1 MEETGSY
8 VAEEMP
14 GGLDRELDRL
24 RKQAL
29 LSWDRELRVLR
40 RLGLHDG
47 MAVLEVGGGP
57 GFITEQLLAALPA
70 GAITMIDRDPT
81 MIARARRNLQPG
93 AGDRLQIAEASVME
107 TGLPAAQFDFAL
119 ARLVFQHLPD
129 PVGAAREIWRVL
141 KPGGWLVVIDPD
153 DKLHLV
159 DPPNEPEVEAIFDR
173 LAAEQAAKG
182 GTRFIGRR
190 LPRILK
196 EAGFVNLEFEA
207 VLLHS
212 DIIGLEPLVDDLDPV
227 FWQVMLDEGRV
238 TEGER
243 DIMLASI
250 EKFNSSDPIVIITA
264 LVAGGQK
271 HDSSNNSAPTSIGVD
286 G

>member
-40 RLGLHDG
+40 RLGLEDG

-57 GFITEQLLAALPA
+57 GFVTEQLLAALPA
-70 GAITMIDRDPT
+70 SAITMIDCDPT
-81 MIARARRNLQPG
+81 MIVRARRYLQPG
-93 AGDRLQIAEASVME
+93 AGDRLQIAEASAME

-141 KPGGWLVVIDPD
+141 RPGGWLVIIDPD

-173 LAAEQAAKG
+173 FAAEQAAKG

-196 EAGFVNLEFEA
+196 QAGFVNLEFEA

-212 DIIGLEPLVDDLDPV
+212 DIIGLEPLADDSDPV

-238 TEGER
+238 TEEER
-243 DIMLASI
+243 DVILASI
-250 EKFNSSDPIVIITA
+250 EKFNASDPIMIITA

-271 HDSSNNSAPTSIGVD
+271 HDSSNNSAPTSIAVD
-286 G
+286 R

>member
-40 RLGLHDG
+40 RLGLEDG

-57 GFITEQLLAALPA
+57 GFVTEQLLAALPA
-70 GAITMIDRDPT
+70 SAITMIDRDPT
-81 MIARARRNLQPG
+81 MIVRATRYLQPG
-93 AGDRLQIAEASVME
+93 AGDRLQIVEASAME

-141 KPGGWLVVIDPD
+141 RPGGWLVIIDPD

-173 LAAEQAAKG
+173 FAAEQAAKG

-196 EAGFVNLEFEA
+196 QAGFVNLEFEA

-212 DIIGLEPLVDDLDPV
+212 DIIGLEPLADDSDPV

-238 TEGER
+238 TEEER
-243 DIMLASI
+243 DIILASI
-250 EKFNSSDPIVIITA
+250 EKFNASDPIMIITA

-271 HDSSNNSAPTSIGVD
+271 HDSSNIPR
-286 G
+286 